1 MMPMTGYGH
10 AGGHG
15 KASLHSWR
23 LHGGKHLHG
32 SLHSFRDQAVVI
44 EDARGKLHV
53 VSIDDL
59 SDADQEYANSRLLAI
74 AALHPTQQSPA
85 PMPIVQNSEPIE
97 QQPSLILIGSLLF
110 SITLLFGAYVLIPQ
124 HRRSL
129 GYAVAVLM
137 LATSLIGVPSSYAFM
152 RRVLAGTSPERI
164 DSSFAYFKSI
174 VKTRWDNTYFYVES
188 WGMPSEMPAMKGI
201 TAWQQQVPI
210 PQPYFAN
217 NAWSIPLNPVVAD
230 VPVSLDT
237 ALHTGAV
244 AIGANGV
251 PVFNPENNR
260 GEFSQ
265 DIGEL
270 DAFGGHCGRAD
281 DYHYHIAPTHLTK
294 VLGPRLP
301 VAWGLD
307 GYPLYG
313 YTEPDGS
320 PVTNLDKHLGH
331 EWNGDYHYHA
341 IKTKPYMM
349 ASMRGKITIQN
360 DQIMPQPRASGVRQ
374 FLQAL
379 RGATITDL
387 RKCDTSH
394 YVLKYSLNGK
404 THWVN
409 YRWDSTKKFTYV
421 FIKPDT
427 ARRTEIYQRK

>member
-1 MMPMTGYGH
+1 MLPQTSLGH
-10 AGGHG
+10 VGGHG
-15 KASLHSWR
+15 KGTLHSWHFR
-23 LHGGKHLHG
+23 DGRHLHG
-32 SLHSFRDQAVVI
+32 SLHSFRNESVVI
-44 EDARGKLHV
+44 EDKRGKHHV
-53 VSIDDL
+53 IPMTNL
-59 SDADQEYANSRLLAI
+59 SDHDQVYADSRFLAI
-74 AALHPTQQSPA
+74 SALHPA
-85 PMPIVQNSEPIE
+85 PTLERTPSVKTEPLPTE
-97 QQPSLILIGSLLF
+97 QPSPYLYMGLAVALLGMVAAYVKTPRHRRALGYSMAVLIG
-110 SITLLFGAYVLIPQ
+110 FG
-124 HRRSL
+124 S
-129 GYAVAVLM
+129 VA
-137 LATSLIGVPSSYAFM
+137 SVPSSYAFV
-152 RRVLAGTSPERI
+152 RKVLAGTSPERI
-164 DSSFAYFKSI
+164 DSSFLPFKPL

-188 WGMPSEMPAMKGI
+188 NGMPSEMPAMKGI

-210 PQPYFAN
+210 PQPYFGN
-217 NAWSIPLNPVVAD
+217 NAWSIPLQPIVAD
-230 VPVSLDT
+230 VSVSLDT

-281 DYHYHIAPTHLTK
+281 DYHYHIAPTHLAK
-294 VLGPRLP
+294 VLGPSLP
-301 VAWGLD
+301 IAWGLD
-307 GYPLYG
+307 GYPLFG

-320 PVTNLDKHLGH
+320 AVTNLDKHLGH

-360 DQIMPQPRASGVRQ
+360 DQIMPQPRASSVRP

-379 RGATITDL
+379 KGATITDL

-394 YVLKYSLNGK
+394 YALRYAVNGK

-427 ARRTEIYQRK
+427 ARRTEHYQRK